1 LVSSAAVLRPIGSPL
16 TFALLCA
23 LACALPAR
31 AQERP
36 APGRDG
42 PLVVVLDPGHG
53 GPRPHEGA
61 HGRGGLVEKAI
72 ALQVSVRL
80 KALLEQAGAT
90 VVLTREDDTDVPL
103 AARAQLANENAADLF
118 LSIHCN
124 SMPTRAARKR
134 ARGVET
140 DFLSL
145 EPTDAEARLLAE
157 LENGGPDAV
166 TLPAPEDPVTG
177 ILADLALGQARNDGF
192 ALAQIIHRH
201 LTRATGA
208 HSRGVRQAPFV
219 VLAGAR
225 MPAVL
230 VEIGFIS
237 HPQEG
242 RLLGRDRYQ
251 ERIAAALATGVR
263 EFGVQVLSRRLVAA
277 AANDAPARAARAP
290 HAPSSSRAGAR
301 PASRPLSPDLGIAAA
316 GLAPLG
322 AVRSAA
328 PAAPQPGASA
338 ASPATQPGSVSGP
351 QRPDSERST
360 AAPPATPSV
369 AAGAP
374 TR

>member
-1 LVSSAAVLRPIGSPL
+1 LV
-16 TFALLCA
+16 LLCA

-36 APGRDG
+36 APRDG

-53 GPRPHEGA
+53 GPYPHEGA
-61 HGRGGLVEKAI
+61 RGRGGLVEKEI

-118 LSIHCN
+118 VSIHCN
-124 SMPTRAARKR
+124 SMPTRAARKK

-140 DFLSL
+140 YFLSL

-166 TLPAPEDPVTG
+166 TLPSPEDPVTG
-177 ILADLALGQARNDGF
+177 ILADLALGQARNDAF

-201 LTRATGA
+201 LTGATGA

-237 HPQEG
+237 HPEEG

-251 ERIAAALATGVR
+251 ERIAAALASAVR
-263 EFGVQVLSRRLVAA
+263 EFGVQVLSRRLLAA
-277 AANDAPARAARAP
+277 TGSDAPATAPAPAARARA
-290 HAPSSSRAGAR
+290 HSSSRAGAQ
-301 PASRPLSPDLGIAAA
+301 PASRPLAPDLGMAAA
-316 GLAPLG
+316 GLAPPG
-322 AVRSAA
+322 PARSAPAPA
-328 PAAPQPGASA
+328 PAASAPA
-338 ASPATQPGSVSGP
+338 ASGPAASQSGAGRAPPATQPGTPPGL

-360 AAPPATPSV
+360 AAPPAEPSV

>member
-1 LVSSAAVLRPIGSPL
+1 MLRPTGSPL
-16 TFALLCA
+16 TLALSCA
-23 LACALPAR
+23 LACALPTR
-31 AQERP
+31 AQELP
-36 APGRDG
+36 ARDG

-53 GPRPHEGA
+53 GPHHRDGA
-61 HGRGGLVEKAI
+61 HGRGGLVEKEI
-72 ALQVSVRL
+72 ALQVAVRL
-80 KALLEQAGAT
+80 KARLEQAGAT
-90 VVLTREDDTDVPL
+90 VLLTREDDTDVPL
-103 AARAQLANENAADLF
+103 SARAQLANENAADLF

-124 SMPTRAARKR
+124 SMPTRIARKR

-140 DFLSL
+140 YFLSL

-166 TLPAPEDPVTG
+166 PLPAPNDPVTG
-177 ILADLALGQARNDGF
+177 ILADLALGQARNDGA

-242 RLLGRDRYQ
+242 RLLGKDGYQ
-251 ERIAAALATGVR
+251 ERIAAALAAGVR
-263 EFGVQVLSRRLVAA
+263 EFGVQVLSRRLLAA
-277 AANDAPARAARAP
+277 DAPTPVARAP
-290 HAPSSSRAGAR
+290 RAPSSGRAGAR
-301 PASRPLSPDLGIAAA
+301 PASRSPAPDLGVAAA
-316 GLAPLG
+316 SLAASGP
-322 AVRSAA
+322 ARAAA
-328 PAAPQPGASA
+328 PAAPQSGAA
-338 ASPATQPGSVSGP
+338 
-351 QRPDSERST
+351 
-360 AAPPATPSV
+360 AAPPV

>member
-1 LVSSAAVLRPIGSPL
+1 MAGVLEPPLERGGSWGKGEALVSSADVLRPTGSTL
-16 TFALLCA
+16 SFALFCA

-31 AQERP
+31 AQELP
-36 APGRDG
+36 TRDG

-53 GPRPHEGA
+53 GPRRHDGA
-61 HGRGGLVEKAI
+61 HGRGGLVEKEI
-72 ALQVSVRL
+72 ALQVSLRL

-90 VVLTREDDTDVPL
+90 VLLTREDDTDVPL
-103 AARAQLANENAADLF
+103 SARAQLANENAADLF

-124 SMPTRAARKR
+124 SMPTRVSRKR

-140 DFLSL
+140 YFLSL

-166 TLPAPEDPVTG
+166 SLPAPNDPVTG
-177 ILADLALGQARNDGF
+177 ILADLALGQARNDGA

-242 RLLGRDRYQ
+242 RLLGKEGYQ
-251 ERIAAALATGVR
+251 QRIAAALATGVR
-263 EFGVQVLSRRLVAA
+263 EFGVQVLSRRLLAA
-277 AANDAPARAARAP
+277 EAPAPAPAARTPRA
-290 HAPSSSRAGAR
+290 SSSGRAGAR
-301 PASRPLSPDLGIAAA
+301 AASRSPAPDLNVAAA
-316 GLAPLG
+316 TL
-322 AVRSAA
+322 AA
-328 PAAPQPGASA
+328 PGPARDA
-338 ASPATQPGSVSGP
+338 ASPARQSGAG
-351 QRPDSERST
+351 T
-360 AAPPATPSV
+360 APPATPPV
-369 AAGAP
+369 AAGTQA
-374 TR
+374 R